1 MAKHSRNE
9 DSQFDG
15 FDIVGGEEQQ
25 FDRPPRGL
33 HARHSEYIPE
43 DEDYYDEEYFEE
55 EYYDGKAP
63 WRRRHKWAF
72 RILLAVA
79 ALVVVGCVTV
89 AGLCAY

>member
-43 DEDYYDEEYFEE
+43 DEDYYD
-55 EYYDGKAP
+55 
-63 WRRRHKWAF
+63 
-72 RILLAVA
+72 
-79 ALVVVGCVTV
+79 
-89 AGLCAY
+89 